1 MPRFYCPQTMEI
13 GTSLVLSEA
22 IMRHIH
28 VLRLPIGSH
37 ITLFNGNGGEYV
49 ATLDAIDRK
58 TATVQIKVFNP
69 RDAELPYAV
78 TVAQALPENSKM
90 DWIVEKAVE
99 LGAAGLQPLAAKR
112 CVTRL
117 TSERAEKKT
126 AHWNAIVVAASEQCG
141 RNRLMQVA
149 EPADFAQ
156 WTERDDLHR
165 RLLLSPRAEH
175 SLSEWVKH
183 HPPQA
188 LALVIGPEGG
198 FSPEEEEMALS
209 RGMIA
214 VGMGDRILRTETAG
228 LAALAALN
236 GIWGI
241 M

>member
-1 MPRFYCPQTMEI
+1 MEV

-22 IMRHIH
+22 ITRHIH
-28 VLRLPIGSH
+28 VLRLPVGAH

-49 ATLDAIDRK
+49 ATLDFIDRK
-58 TATVQIKVFNP
+58 TASVQIKVFNP
-69 RDAELPYAV
+69 RDVELPYAV

-126 AHWNAIVVAASEQCG
+126 SHWNGIVVAASEQCG

-149 EPADFAQ
+149 KLADFAQ
-156 WTERDDLHR
+156 WTEREDLHR
-165 RLLLSPRAEH
+165 RLLLSPRAEQ
-175 SLSEWVKH
+175 SLSEWAKH
-183 HPPQA
+183 QPPQA

-198 FSPEEEEMALS
+198 LSPEEEDMAMS

-214 VGMGDRILRTETAG
+214 VGMGERILRTETAG

-236 GIWGI
+236 AIWGT